1 MAETNEIWD
10 AVKRTKYQ
18 RTFDQLFDIL
28 SNANKDVDGAIAST
42 LNVVCTI
49 SHSEAGT
56 FWFYDKAKEGL
67 IRARAVYGGAD
78 LSNIRLLPGEGIAGK
93 VIQTQEPVIVS
104 NVETNKDWAR
114 SVDKKTS
121 FNTKSIICVPLV
133 ARGSSFGCIQLIN
146 KTDASYFDDSD
157 LDLVV
162 NLTHEISTLCERYNI
177 LVDEK
182 EYETV
187 CTLFVGM
194 KDLLNGA
201 FDVEP
206 SDLFSALKKYY
217 SIIEAPI
224 LKNGGT
230 ISKIGQDG
238 VMAYWIYDK
247 AVEEEKQKQKEEN
260 DDDDEPVFNQAIL
273 SACKAATD
281 IIELREALQNEVAN
295 KYSIGFGISF
305 GITYGKVYMGDVGTS
320 NSSHYTLVGH
330 SVNLVRGLE
339 EIAPSGDI
347 YVDEA
352 AAAEVSEVV
361 SFSKVKQK
369 ILKHSKTDV
378 YKIEGYKD

>member
-28 SNANKDVDGAIAST
+28 SNANKDVDAAIAST

-121 FNTKSIICVPLV
+121 FNTKCIICVPLV

-177 LVDEK
+177 LVC
-182 EYETV
+182 V
-187 CTLFVGM
+187 
-194 KDLLNGA
+194 
-201 FDVEP
+201 
-206 SDLFSALKKYY
+206 
-217 SIIEAPI
+217 
-224 LKNGGT
+224 
-230 ISKIGQDG
+230 
-238 VMAYWIYDK
+238 
-247 AVEEEKQKQKEEN
+247 
-260 DDDDEPVFNQAIL
+260 
-273 SACKAATD
+273 
-281 IIELREALQNEVAN
+281 
-295 KYSIGFGISF
+295 
-305 GITYGKVYMGDVGTS
+305 
-320 NSSHYTLVGH
+320 
-330 SVNLVRGLE
+330 
-339 EIAPSGDI
+339 
-347 YVDEA
+347 
-352 AAAEVSEVV
+352 
-361 SFSKVKQK
+361 
-369 ILKHSKTDV
+369 
-378 YKIEGYKD
+378 